1 LTFFPEGK
9 AVADWRAFEDV
20 FAGRVAVK
28 GGPEGKAV
36 GAIGAEKV
44 KAGAEAV
51 MEGCRNLN
59 LERGIFRWDSE
70 NPFFFRCRTAKRPV
84 ERLFPPVQEPRNSSL
99 EAGFCRRNGR
109 LLFFEKMDFDIF
121 LTYSSF
127 TVKL

>member
-1 LTFFPEGK
+1 MTFFPEGK

-36 GAIGAEKV
+36 GAVGAEKV

-70 NPFFFRCRTAKRPV
+70 NPLFFSLPHGEKAGGAAFSAGSRTA
-84 ERLFPPVQEPRNSSL
+84 EFEP
-99 EAGFCRRNGR
+99 
-109 LLFFEKMDFDIF
+109 
-121 LTYSSF
+121 
-127 TVKL
+127 